1 MTRKGVWDLQ
11 DVRDKY
17 LQSLWLQYYEM
28 YVWGEQTRGSLGL
41 NSNSNQDSPVQLPG
55 TNWSVLCQQRC
66 NDDNETVHYFAIKDD
81 NTLWGWGG
89 NSNGILGQNSTQDI
103 SSPVQIPGTTWA
115 YATTGAYATY
125 GVKTDGTLWSWGIT
139 SKGAVGLNQ
148 TANNVRYSSPVQ
160 IPGTTWSTN
169 PDHAAAGL
177 HACHWMKTD
186 GTLWAWGANETGGL
200 GQNNKTYYSSP
211 VQIPGTTWKYLGGV
225 RNCMNAIK
233 TDGTMWGWGSAGLAL
248 GLNSQTEYSSPK
260 QIPGTTWDSC
270 VCSSSNGLGHKTD
283 GTLWVWGNNNS
294 GRLGLSET
302 DNRMVRSP
310 EQIGSDTTWSTK
322 FALKNTGKCNFA
334 IKTDGTMWAW
344 GFNSNRE
351 LGFYGPKPQFSSPV
365 QIGAQSSSTLNNYYT
380 DVSCAGYHG
389 AKAMQSALTPSQL

>member
-1 MTRKGVWDLQ
+1 MTRKGTWDLQ
-11 DVRDKY
+11 GVRDKQ
-17 LQSLWLQYYEM
+17 LQSLWSQYYELYM
-28 YVWGEQTRGSLGL
+28 WGEQTTGQLGQ
-41 NSNSNQDSPVQLPG
+41 NNNTNKDSPVQIPG
-55 TNWSVLCQQRC
+55 TNWSVICQQRC
-66 NDDNETVHYFAIKDD
+66 NDDNETLHYLSIKDD
-81 NTLWGWGG
+81 NTLWVWGG
-89 NSNGILGQNSTQDI
+89 NNNGCLGLNAPENSHR
-103 SSPVQIPGTTWA
+103 SSPTQIPGTNWA
-115 YATTGAYATY
+115 YATTGSFCGY
-125 GVKTDGTLWSWGIT
+125 GV
-139 SKGAVGLNQ
+139 
-148 TANNVRYSSPVQ
+148 
-160 IPGTTWSTN
+160 
-169 PDHAAAGL
+169 
-177 HACHWMKTD
+177 KTD

-365 QIGAQSSSTLNNYYT
+365 QIGAESSSTLNNYYT

-389 AKAMQSALTPSQL
+389 AKAMQAALTPSQL

>member
-115 YATTGAYATY
+115 YATTGAYTTY
-125 GVKTDGTLWSWGIT
+125 GVKTDGTLWSWGIN
-139 SKGAVGLNQ
+139 SKGALGLNQ
-148 TANNVRYSSPVQ
+148 PHNTNYSSPVQ

-169 PDHAAAGL
+169 PDHVAAGL

-211 VQIPGTTWKYLGGV
+211 VQIPGTTWKYLGGC
-225 RNCMNAIK
+225 RNAMNAIK
-233 TDGTMWGWGSAGLAL
+233 TDGTMWGWGSGGLAL

-365 QIGAQSSSTLNNYYT
+365 QIGAESSSTLNNYYT
-380 DVSCAGYHG
+380 DVSCAGSHG
-389 AKAMQSALTPSQL
+389 AKAMQAALTPSQV